1 MGQKIQSETR
11 SASTNTS
18 VSRPCPSGRRQ
29 QHRQKVDD
37 PLDMERGYDARM
49 ALETIAKISDWVGS
63 IRGRRKAIVWFS
75 EGIDYD
81 IYDFHKREA
90 STIAEKMKDVIASA
104 TRSDVSIYSIDPRGL
119 TSLAD
124 ESIEVS
130 GGFPDDPM
138 LNLSMQ
144 SFQDSLRR
152 SQDSLRSLSE
162 ETGGFAAVNSNDFT
176 NAFTRVVKDNSGYYV
191 LGLLPEGRAPRR
203 AGSAASR

>member
-1 MGQKIQSETR
+1 
-11 SASTNTS
+11 
-18 VSRPCPSGRRQ
+18 
-29 QHRQKVDD
+29 
-37 PLDMERGYDARM
+37 
-49 ALETIAKISDWVGS
+49 
-63 IRGRRKAIVWFS
+63 
-75 EGIDYD
+75 
-81 IYDFHKREA
+81 
-90 STIAEKMKDVIASA
+90 MKDVIASA

-124 ESIEVS
+124 ESINVS

-191 LGLLPEGRAPRR
+191 LGTTRR
-203 AGSAASR
+203 TSAATGGSAASR

>member
-1 MGQKIQSETR
+1 MPTG
-11 SASTNTS
+11 
-18 VSRPCPSGRRQ
+18 PSGSNITR
-29 QHRQKVDD
+29 VDD
-37 PLDMERGYDARM
+37 PRDMERGYDARM

-81 IYDFHKREA
+81 IYNFQKREA
-90 STIAEKMKDVIASA
+90 STITEKMKDVIASA

-124 ESIEVS
+124 ESINVS
-130 GGFPDDPM
+130 GGFPNDPM

-152 SQDSLRSLSE
+152 SATRSRGSSRTTAATTCSGITRRTSAA
-162 ETGGFAAVNSNDFT
+162 TG
-176 NAFTRVVKDNSGYYV
+176 
-191 LGLLPEGRAPRR
+191 
-203 AGSAASR
+203 GSAASR